1 MAQMVQTAMDPV
13 TRNYQTSV
21 APSLD
26 AAASAAGRYGS
37 GTQAG
42 LAGTAEQNLG
52 RGLSDLSGNLYG
64 QQFARERQAQ
74 DAAAQNYGQL
84 YNSGLGLGMTGL
96 QNAANMQQAAGNMF
110 LAGQDRAQTGL
121 QNAANTQ
128 NAAGNQY
135 LPDRPQPQNA
145 ANQYGATSLAGPA
158 GLSVGLQYRQ
168 PGLARRLADIPGP
181 GAGRLLGAAGDD
193 PGGTGL
199 TAQDQQ
205 YRQFQQQQIQDQM
218 ARYYGT
224 QQAPWQGL
232 EQYMRPIGQP
242 QTGSASTTTPYFSN
256 PMAGIGSVL
265 SGVAGLANSLGGLGG
280 LAGRIAG
287 DLSHDHPGTG
297 RRYPGAIAGGDRS
310 RAPEAGLLCRPGRS
324 DLGQFCRMGLREL
337 PIRTEGTPGLHRRGC
352 SCRLSRGHHQN
363 RKPSSMRAMAAI
375 LGYPEAKPDV
385 LLACQGRLFTL
396 ARVVQA
402 RTRKT
407 GWCTRR

>member
-1 MAQMVQTAMDPV
+1 MPLVLPVSTGNRSGNTLSRPRNTPNRLRPTIIWVCRSSGRTAGGTYLDPATNPYMAQMVQTAMDPV

-42 LAGTAEQNLG
+42 LADTAERNLV

-121 QNAANTQ
+121 VNAANTQ
-128 NAAGNQY
+128 NAAANQY
-135 LPDRPQPQNA
+135 FAGQNA
-145 ANQYGATSLAGPA
+145 AQSAAGQYGAGNLAGLT
-158 GLSVGLQYRQ
+158 GLSSGFNTGNQASLDALRQYPQ
-168 PGLARRLADIPGP
+168 LAQAAYSGP
-181 GAGRLLGAAGDD
+181 QATIQA
-193 PGGTGL
+193 GTGL

-218 ARYYGT
+218 ARYYGV
-224 QQAPWQGL
+224 QQAPWKGL
-232 EQYMRPIGQP
+232 EQYMGVIGQP
-242 QTGSASTTTPYFSN
+242 QTGSSSTTTPYFSN

-265 SGVAGLANSLGGLGG
+265 SGVAGLGTMLG
-280 LAGRIAG
+280 
-287 DLSHDHPGTG
+287 
-297 RRYPGAIAGGDRS
+297 
-310 RAPEAGLLCRPGRS
+310 
-324 DLGQFCRMGLREL
+324 F
-337 PIRTEGTPGLHRRGC
+337 
-352 SCRLSRGHHQN
+352 
-363 RKPSSMRAMAAI
+363 
-375 LGYPEAKPDV
+375 
-385 LLACQGRLFTL
+385 
-396 ARVVQA
+396 
-402 RTRKT
+402 
-407 GWCTRR
+407 